1 LLVALGA
8 QRASLTGTARL
19 WAVLLVLAAL
29 VAGSLAVGPA
39 PVEAASGPKV
49 VVVVGP
55 VGSKTAEY
63 IREGRALAA
72 AARSYGASVTEIYS
86 PNATWTRVRDAAQ
99 GAKLFIY
106 LGHGNGWPSPYAPFR
121 SSSKNG
127 LGLNRSANAG
137 HSNTQYY
144 GESHIAQYI
153 RFAPYA
159 VVILNRLCYA
169 SGNSEWGTANPTR
182 TTAIQRVDNYGYGF
196 FKAGAKA
203 VFAEGIG
210 KANYVIYGL
219 FRTNYEMQRIFW
231 LAPNKTAR
239 YTIQFGS
246 ARYPGARALMD
257 PYASGRYYRSMI
269 GSLGMTATTWRDG

>member
-1 LLVALGA
+1 
-8 QRASLTGTARL
+8 
-19 WAVLLVLAAL
+19 
-29 VAGSLAVGPA
+29 
-39 PVEAASGPKV
+39 
-49 VVVVGP
+49 

-63 IREGRALAA
+63 IREGKALAT
-72 AARSYGASVTEIYS
+72 AARNYGASVVEIYS
-86 PNATWTRVRDAAQ
+86 PNATWARVRDAAQ

-106 LGHGNGWPSPYAPFR
+106 LGHGNGWPSPYGPLR

-137 HSNTQYY
+137 NSNTQYY
-144 GESHIAQYI
+144 GESYIAQHI

-169 SGNSEWGTANPTR
+169 SGNSEWGSANPTR
-182 TTAIQRVDNYGYGF
+182 TTAIKRVDNYGYGF

-219 FRTNYEMQRIFW
+219 FRTTYSMERIFW
-231 LAPNKTAR
+231 LAPNKTNR
-239 YTIQFGS
+239 HTIRFGS
-246 ARYPGARALMD
+246 ARYPGAKSVMD
-257 PYASGRYYRSMI
+257 PYAASRYYRSLI